1 MNSPVSKTPSK
12 ADRQDS
18 NLGARGGRASSLCL
32 IVHDDLELRL
42 QAAALMRRASPTL
55 AADSVDQSAFA
66 AMSAERIAKYKA
78 VLVIIEF
85 ASNAN
90 GGDPLANV
98 ARMRDH
104 APRTP
109 VFVFARGGDER
120 CAARSIKCG
129 AADYWPIHAV
139 KLDELRQALLPL
151 AEQSGSAGADSGP
164 GAGGAR
170 KAAEPRRQPEIGGYR
185 LMKKI
190 AQSAAAS
197 VYLAQ
202 SDELAQPVALKV
214 QALGGLR
221 IGAEA
226 DRQRFARECE
236 ILSALNHR
244 SIADV
249 LDFGIT
255 DEYLFLALEYFPCGS
270 LRERMRNPVSEA
282 DAINYTVQIGQA
294 LEIVHAAHVVHCDLK
309 PSNIMLTNDN
319 RIVLIDFGSARSQLL
334 STDLS
339 RSDISTGTPY
349 YVCPEQIMGRE
360 PDGRGDLYSLGVIL
374 FEMLAG
380 APPFAGKTLSDIFAA
395 HRLADVP
402 PLPAHRSRYQSVVNR
417 LLAKDPA
424 HRYTSAGEFLRALGT
439 AIRPTTVGP
448 PARPANSQGVTVS

>member
-1 MNSPVSKTPSK
+1 MNPPMSKALSK
-12 ADRQDS
+12 ADTRDP
-18 NLGARGGRASSLCL
+18 NPVASAVGTPGLCL

-42 QAAALMRRASPTL
+42 QAAALMRKASPAL
-55 AADSVDQSAFA
+55 AADSVSQSAFA
-66 AMSAERIAKYKA
+66 AMSAGRIANYKA
-78 VLVIIEF
+78 VLFIVEF
-85 ASNAN
+85 AGGAN

-98 ARMRDH
+98 ARMRKH
-104 APRTP
+104 APQTP
-109 VFVFARGGDER
+109 AIVFARGGDER
-120 CAARSIKCG
+120 SAARSIKCG

-139 KLDELRQALLPL
+139 KLDELRQALLPM
-151 AEQSGSAGADSGP
+151 AASGGAGP
-164 GAGGAR
+164 GGAR
-170 KAAEPRRQPEIGGYR
+170 AAAEQLRQPEIGGYR
-185 LMKKI
+185 LLKRI
-190 AQSAAAS
+190 AHSPAAS

-202 SDELAQPVALKV
+202 NDELARPVALKV

-236 ILSALNHR
+236 IVSGLNHR

-255 DEYLFLALEYFPCGS
+255 DEYLYLALEYFPCGS
-270 LRERMRNPVSEA
+270 LRERMRNPVSDA
-282 DAINYTVQIGQA
+282 DAINYTIQIGQA

-334 STDLS
+334 STDVS
-339 RSDISTGTPY
+339 RSDICTGTPY
-349 YVCPEQIMGRE
+349 YVCPEQIMGCK

-380 APPFAGKTLSDIFAA
+380 APPFSGKTLVDIFAA
-395 HRLADVP
+395 HRLAEVP
-402 PLPAHRSRYQSVVNR
+402 QLPAHRSRYQSVVDR

-424 HRYTSAGEFLRALGT
+424 DRYASAAEFLLALRT
-439 AIRPTTVGP
+439 AFRPS
-448 PARPANSQGVTVS
+448 PAGSPAKPANSHGVTDS

>member
-1 MNSPVSKTPSK
+1 MNPPMSKPPSNAVS
-12 ADRQDS
+12 RDS
-18 NLGARGGRASSLCL
+18 NFVASAGRIVSLCL

-42 QAAALMRRASPTL
+42 QAAALMRRALPTL
-55 AADSVDQSAFA
+55 VADSIDRSAFA
-66 AMSAERIAKYKA
+66 AMNPERIGTYVA
-78 VLVIIEF
+78 VLFIIEF
-85 ASNAN
+85 TGYAN

-98 ARMRDH
+98 ARMRDQ
-104 APRTP
+104 APRIP

-120 CAARSIKCG
+120 SAARTIKSG
-129 AADYWPIHAV
+129 AMDYWPIHAV
-139 KLDELRQALLPL
+139 KLDELRQALQPL
-151 AEQSGSAGADSGP
+151 IEPLGVVNGSG
-164 GAGGAR
+164 R
-170 KAAEPRRQPEIGGYR
+170 KAVDPWRQPEIGGYR

-190 AQSAAAS
+190 AQSAGAS

-202 SDELAQPVALKV
+202 NGELQQPVALKV
-214 QALGGLR
+214 QAIDGLR

-282 DAINYTVQIGQA
+282 DAINYTFQIGHA

-334 STDLS
+334 SGDLS

-349 YVCPEQIMGRE
+349 YVCPEQITGRE
-360 PDGRGDLYSLGVIL
+360 PDGRGDLYSLGVVL

-380 APPFAGKTLSDIFAA
+380 TLPFAGKTLSDIFAA

-402 PLPAHRSRYQSVVNR
+402 PLPPHRSRFQCIVNR
-417 LLAKDPA
+417 LLAKDPG
-424 HRYTSAGEFLRALGT
+424 HRYASAGEFLRALGT
-439 AIRPTTVGP
+439 AIEPTTICP
-448 PARPANSQGVTVS
+448 PAYPANSPGVIDS